1 MSKSPTSMDDEDLQV
16 LRWATRHLEH
26 PSLAAR
32 LTSVVG
38 TPIEIAVKLL
48 PRAVYAKTH
57 QLAEAA
63 ISKALQSAISSLRH
77 DVEPDPHDAFYRM
90 MAAGTGAV
98 GGFFG
103 IYSLPLEF
111 GISTTVM
118 LRSIAE
124 IARYQGEHIHET
136 DAQLACLEVFAL
148 GGHSE
153 SDDAAETGYY
163 GIRLALAW
171 PVTHAAHHIAKHGLG
186 ADGAP
191 MLVALVST
199 VASRFNLA
207 LTQKT
212 AALAVPLVGAAGA
225 AAVNVIF
232 LKHYQEMAH
241 GHFAVRRLERK
252 YGKELV
258 QANYESI
265 CREQDTRPDV

>member
-1 MSKSPTSMDDEDLQV
+1 MSKLSTSIDEEDLHV
-16 LRWATRHLEH
+16 LRRATRHLEH

-38 TPIEIAVKLL
+38 TPIEMAVKLL
-48 PRAVYAKTH
+48 PRAIYTKTH

-63 ISKALQSAISSLRH
+63 ISKALQAAVSSLRH
-77 DVEPDPHDAFYRM
+77 DVEPDPHDNLYRVL
-90 MAAGTGAV
+90 AAGSGAV
-98 GGFFG
+98 GGLFG
-103 IYSLPLEF
+103 IYSLPVEL
-111 GISTTVM
+111 GVSTSIM

-163 GIRLALAW
+163 SIRLALSW

-191 MLVALVST
+191 MLAALINT

-225 AAVNVIF
+225 AVVNVIF
-232 LKHYQEMAH
+232 LNHYQEMAH
-241 GHFAVRRLERK
+241 GHFTVRRLERK

-258 QANYESI
+258 QANYEEI
-265 CREQDTRPDV
+265 CREQG